1 MKVLITGA
9 DGQLGNS
16 LCASVP
22 AGIALVKTELADCD
36 LSDQQAVAALLAKEQ
51 PDLIINTA
59 AYTAVDKAEE
69 EPELALQVNATAV
82 ATMANFCAAN
92 NARLIQI
99 STDFV
104 FDGRSDTPYP
114 PTAATNPLS
123 VYGQTKLEGE
133 QAALDLCPNS
143 CVVRSSWIYSEHGAN
158 FVKTMLRLGAER
170 DELAVVS
177 DQTGSPTYAANL
189 AHMLWRLAAVDAPPR
204 LLHWSDYGSVSWFE
218 FAQKIFAEAC
228 ELSLLAKAPEVHP
241 TTAAEYGAP
250 APRPAYSV
258 LDTSATTELLAL
270 EPTDWRTGLR
280 SMLLKLR
287 DKQ

>member
-22 AGIALVKTELADCD
+22 ASIALAKTELADCN
-36 LSDQQAVAALLAKEQ
+36 LSDQRAVAALLAKEQ

-69 EPELALQVNATAV
+69 EPELALQVNAAAV
-82 ATMANFCAAN
+82 ATMASFCAAN

-104 FDGRSDTPYP
+104 FDGCSSTPYSP
-114 PTAATNPLS
+114 SAATNPLS
-123 VYGQTKLEGE
+123 VYGRTKLAGE
-133 QAALDLCPNS
+133 QAALELCPNS

-189 AHMLWRLAAVDAPPR
+189 AQMLWRLVALDASPR
-204 LLHWSDYGSVSWFE
+204 VLHWSDHGSVSWFG
-218 FAQKIFAEAC
+218 FAQTIFTEAC
-228 ELSLLAKAPEVHP
+228 ELGLLANAPEVHP
-241 TTAAEYGAP
+241 TTAADYAAP

-258 LDTSATTELLAL
+258 LDTRQATELLAL
-270 EPTDWRTGLR
+270 EPADWRAGLR
-280 SMLLKLR
+280 SMLVKLR